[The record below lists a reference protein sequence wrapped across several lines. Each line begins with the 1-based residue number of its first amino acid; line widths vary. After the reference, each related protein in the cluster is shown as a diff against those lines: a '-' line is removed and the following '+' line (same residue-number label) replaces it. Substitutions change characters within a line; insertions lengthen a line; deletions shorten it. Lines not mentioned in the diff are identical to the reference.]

1 MFGPTAKLAIGVAFA
16 AFVTAQIFAH
26 FGQNG
31 APTNETIRAVA
42 ATNAVVKTL
51 SAPPVAPLRAS
62 YGEVRIAADSLGQY
76 AADVEIDGSRIHML
90 VDTGASS
97 VALSYEDAA
106 AVGLY
111 PAPSDYKYAVGTA
124 NGTAKVAR
132 VKLRQVRLGE
142 LVVRDVDAFV
152 GERGALGKSLLGM
165 SFLSK
170 LSHIEAAAGALVL
183 KQ

>member
-1 MFGPTAKLAIGVAFA
+1 MLGSTAKLAIGVAFA
-16 AFVTAQIFAH
+16 AFATAQILARL
-26 FGQNG
+26 GPNG
-31 APTNETIRAVA
+31 AQTNQIIRAVPA
-42 ATNAVVKTL
+42 GKTL
-51 SAPPVAPLRAS
+51 SAPPVAQRPGR
-62 YGEVRIAADSLGQY
+62 GEYTIVADKMGQY

-111 PAPSDYKYAVGTA
+111 PAPSDYKYAVSTA
-124 NGTAKVAR
+124 NGAAKVAR
-132 VKLRQVRLGE
+132 VKLRQVRLGP
-142 LVVRDVDAFV
+142 LIVPDVDAFV

-165 SFLSK
+165 TFLSK
-170 LSHIEAAAGALVL
+170 LSRIEAAAGALVL